1 MKINLYLIL
10 FLVAGTICYSQQ
22 NIAFADGAF
31 DRSSSFITIGLDDK
45 VDVEGSKYIQDDFN
59 MATISIYSGYKFN
72 VKYNAYDDEM
82 EVQGKDN
89 KSFALNKN
97 EKSAEV
103 TFVNNN
109 ITYGLFDYANSDG
122 QKVPGYFQKLTVGE
136 TVALLKK
143 EKIMFIEEKVSKTG
157 YDTYRPP
164 KYKRLNDQFFIKLKE
179 SPVAIEFP
187 KNKKNIASLFPNKKD
202 KILKFI
208 KENKIKTNKEE
219 DLIKLTNYIN
229 GV

>member
-1 MKINLYLIL
+1 MKIKLNLIL
-10 FLVAGTICYSQQ
+10 FLIAGTLCYSQQ

-31 DRSSSFITIGLDDK
+31 DRSSSFITIGLDDS

-59 MATISIYSGYKFN
+59 MAIISIYSGYKFN

-97 EKSAEV
+97 EKNAEI
-103 TFVNNN
+103 TFLNNN

-143 EKIMFIEEKVSKTG
+143 EKIMFVEEKVSKTG
-157 YDTYRPP
+157 YDAYRPP
-164 KYKRLNDQFFIKLKE
+164 QFKRLNDQFFIKLKE
-179 SPVAIEFP
+179 SPVAIELP
-187 KNKKNIASLFPNKKD
+187 KNKKNIASLFSNKKD
-202 KILKFI
+202 EILKFI
-208 KENKIKTNKEE
+208 KENKIKTSKEE

>member
-1 MKINLYLIL
+1 MKISLYLIL

-122 QKVPGYFQKLTVGE
+122 QKVPGYFQKLSVGE

-164 KYKRLNDQFFIKLKE
+164 KFKRLNDQFFIKLKE

>member
-164 KYKRLNDQFFIKLKE
+164 KFKRLNDQFFIKLKE

>member
-1 MKINLYLIL
+1 MKIILNLIL
-10 FLVAGTICYSQQ
+10 LLLFSTGIYSQQ

-59 MATISIYSGYKFN
+59 KATISIYSGYKFN

-89 KSFALNKN
+89 TSFALNKN
-97 EKSAEV
+97 EKNAEV
-103 TFVNNN
+103 TFLDNK
-109 ITYGLFDYANSDG
+109 ITYGLFDYTNSDG

-143 EKIMFIEEKVSKTG
+143 EKIMFIEEKMSKTG
-157 YDTYRPP
+157 YDAYRPP
-164 KYKRLNDQFFIKLKE
+164 QFKRLNDQFFIKLKE
-179 SPVAIEFP
+179 GPIAVELP
-187 KNKKNIASLFPNKKD
+187 KNKKNIASLFPAKKD
-202 KILKFI
+202 EILKFI

>member
-10 FLVAGTICYSQQ
+10 FLVAGNICYSQQ

-164 KYKRLNDQFFIKLKE
+164 KFKRLNDQFFIKLKE

>member
-31 DRSSSFITIGLDDK
+31 DRSSSFITIGLEDK

>member
-1 MKINLYLIL
+1 MKISLYLIL

-164 KYKRLNDQFFIKLKE
+164 KFKRLNDQFFIKLKE